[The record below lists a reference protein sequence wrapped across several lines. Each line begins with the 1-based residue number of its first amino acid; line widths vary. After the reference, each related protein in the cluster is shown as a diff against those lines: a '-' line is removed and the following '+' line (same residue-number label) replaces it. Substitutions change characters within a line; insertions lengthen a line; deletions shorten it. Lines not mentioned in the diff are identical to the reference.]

1 MIGPVLA
8 QKVISYGALEYGALE
23 RSRKYQT
30 PLGGS
35 SLSARKRWPYAT
47 RLSLG
52 GKHDIRQ
59 DLAMVSQIW
68 CREGKLAA
76 RASQL
81 SDTHPA
87 GINQPLSTKN
97 SPNVKP
103 NQLGTREPNLLH

>member
-1 MIGPVLA
+1 
-8 QKVISYGALEYGALE
+8 
-23 RSRKYQT
+23 
-30 PLGGS
+30 
-35 SLSARKRWPYAT
+35 
-47 RLSLG
+47 
-52 GKHDIRQ
+52 
-59 DLAMVSQIW
+59 MVSQIW